1 MDAFFTL
8 LLPVIGGMLLLCIG
22 YSYQERPAGVL
33 MIWLGMMSL
42 IGTACWKI
50 LEKLT

>member
-8 LLPVIGGMLLLCIG
+8 LLPVTGGMLLLCVG
-22 YSYQERPAGVL
+22 YSFHERPVGVF

-42 IGTACWKI
+42 IGTARWKI
-50 LEKLT
+50 LEKLA